1 MNIED
6 EKQLSNKYTIIIMVV
21 IFLIALLIAGG
32 TYAFMVYDMSISN
45 KNIASSTVCFDIVYD
60 ADNDTSPITGTLIP
74 SSGPGGGLSG
84 KISIG
89 MNSNCNISVYGN
101 FYLNITNGSDVLFQT
116 VDAHCENSQTLRTL
130 VDYKD
135 QASCE
140 AQTNGKW
147 VTDGTALKYA
157 IYTTNDITAS
167 TVSVK
172 VDYIDSI
179 GEKNIY
185 ENFSMTNVTV
195 DYYVYVWLDGNLI
208 DNEYANQSLAG
219 DISASVSQVESGGVS
234 GYTEAIL
241 NGADPVLDSGM
252 IPVTIANDGIATVA
266 DTSQEWYS
274 YQDKQWANAVLVKE
288 NATEGTSGSYSREYY
303 KNNPGTPVL
312 ESDILAYYVWIPRY
326 KYTFPNADETPET
339 ISVVFEN
346 SSTTKSVTTSGSAS
360 GTEYYTH
367 PAFTFGSNNELN
379 GIWVGKFETTGDA
392 TTPTIKPNVSSL
404 RNQNVSDQ
412 FTASL
417 KFAGGTLSD
426 GVVTFEGSV
435 VYGLIQMTDSHMM
448 KNSEWGAVA
457 YLSHS
462 QYGINS
468 EIRINNNSNYTT
480 GCGASEE
487 NGESTTECQIIYGSN
502 VTSYPQSTTGNI
514 TGIFDMSGSAGE
526 YVMGVY
532 SDSEGKPM
540 SGFNTFKNSNFNGT
554 LYDGTSYS
562 DGISF
567 PESKYY
573 DLYLS
578 SQFTGLITGIE
589 LCTLET
595 CGGHALNE
603 TAWWYDD
610 FGDFISSTYPWF
622 IRGGYY
628 EDGSDAGEF
637 YILYDN
643 GYASDSNSWR
653 SVLVVDGV

>member
-1 MNIED
+1 MNMEE

-89 MNSNCNISVYGN
+89 MNSNCNINVYGN

-157 IYTTNDITAS
+157 IYTTNNITAS
-167 TVSVK
+167 TVPVK

-185 ENFSMTNVTV
+185 KDFSMTNVTV

-234 GYTEAIL
+234 GYTETIL

-252 IPVTIANDGIATVA
+252 IPVTISDTGVVTTA
-266 DTSQEWYS
+266 DTSSQWYS
-274 YQDKQWANAVLVKE
+274 YSNKQWANAILVKE
-288 NATEGTSGSYSREYY
+288 NATADVEGSCSREYY

-312 ESDILAYYVWIPRY
+312 ESDILAYYVWVPRY
-326 KYTFPNADETPET
+326 KYKLWTVNPSETTSPQT
-339 ISVVFEN
+339 IDIVFEGA
-346 SSTTKSVTTSGSAS
+346 SSSVTQGSKVDD
-360 GTEYYTH
+360 YITH
-367 PAFTFGSNNELN
+367 PAFIWDGTPIAGF
-379 GIWVGKFETTGDA
+379 WVGKFETSHSSLVGTGSNA
-392 TTPTIKPNVSSL
+392 LACTTTSCANADGLVILPNVVPFQSNKLFNIFYGAKFMTSSG
-404 RNQNVSDQ
+404 NS
-412 FTASL
+412 FGFSTSL
-417 KFAGGTLSD
+417 DNHL
-426 GVVTFEGSV
+426 
-435 VYGLIQMTDSHMM
+435 M
-448 KNSEWGAVA
+448 KNDEWGAVA

-462 QYGINS
+462 MYGK
-468 EIRINNNSNYTT
+468 
-480 GCGASEE
+480 
-487 NGESTTECQIIYGSN
+487 NGEIEGNYYTITGKGTATDSIYGSL
-502 VTSYPQSTTGNI
+502 TSYPQSTTGNI
-514 TGIFDMSGSAGE
+514 TGVFDMSGGVYDIVMGNFGDRISSAG
-526 YVMGVY
+526 
-532 SDSEGKPM
+532 
-540 SGFNTFKNSNFNGT
+540 F
-554 LYDGTSYS
+554 TSMP
-562 DGISF
+562 DL
-567 PESKYY
+567 KYY
-573 DLYLS
+573 NYYS
-578 SQFTGLITGIE
+578 PTQFTSDYLGNKS
-589 LCTLET
+589 LCTLDT
-595 CGGHALNE
+595 CGGHALYE
-603 TAWWYDD
+603 TAGWY
-610 FGDFISSTYPWF
+610 
-622 IRGGYY
+622 
-628 EDGSDAGEF
+628 
-637 YILYDN
+637 
-643 GYASDSNSWR
+643 SDSYGFVSGETYTWFLRGRRHEYEELIGIFAYDRFEGRGSAN
-653 SVLVVDGV
+653 VGFHVVAINL